1 MHHQGFPDLG
11 LEDPS
16 GARDLPRRAPT
27 RYPSV
32 VSSSMGPLSGKRAL
46 VCGATQ
52 GIGRACAFEF
62 ARLGARVTLL
72 ARNEE
77 DLRRARDELAAAEG
91 AQTGRGAPRHDFLR
105 ADFAE
110 PDSVRAVVARHVEKA
125 GPVEVLLNNTG
136 GPQAGPIVEAD
147 PEAFLAGFSA
157 HLICNQVLARTLLP
171 GMKAAGYGRIIN
183 IVSTSVKQP
192 IRGLGVS
199 NTIRGAV
206 ASWAKTLAGELAPF
220 GITVNNVLPGA
231 TATGRLRSFIRSKAR
246 AAGISEDE
254 VERQMKSEIPMG
266 RFAGPEEI
274 AAAAGFLAT
283 PAAGYITGISLPVD
297 GGRTS
302 CL

>member
-1 MHHQGFPDLG
+1 
-11 LEDPS
+11 
-16 GARDLPRRAPT
+16 
-27 RYPSV
+27 V
-32 VSSSMGPLSGKRAL
+32 
-46 VCGATQ
+46 
-52 GIGRACAFEF
+52 
-62 ARLGARVTLL
+62 
-72 ARNEE
+72 
-77 DLRRARDELAAAEG
+77 RDEIAAAAG
-91 AQTGRGAPRHDFLR
+91 AQAGSGAPRHDFLR

-110 PDSVRAVVARHVEKA
+110 PDSVRAVVARHVERA
-125 GPVEVLLNNTG
+125 GPVEILLNNTG
-136 GPQAGPIVEAD
+136 GPPAGPIVEAD

-157 HLICNQVLARTLLP
+157 HLICNQVLAQTLLP
-171 GMKAAGYGRIIN
+171 GMKAAAYGRIIN
-183 IVSTSVKQP
+183 IISTSVKQP

-231 TATGRLRSFIRSKAR
+231 TATERLRSLIQSKAR
-246 AAGISEDE
+246 AAGISDDE
-254 VERQMKSEIPMG
+254 IERQLKSEIPMG